1 MGTGASQIRGILA
14 VILLLGVAAPA
25 LPAAGQQPE
34 RPAARTIRVTGTGEI
49 QATPDQAHIDLAV
62 ETFAATAREAGEEN
76 ARTMERV
83 IRALVAAGVP
93 RGEIETRNYSLYPE
107 YVPPQGPRQ
116 EQEQPQIR
124 GYRAS
129 NMVSVRTQDLTRVGP
144 LIDAALRGGANR
156 MDAVRFSLQDAD
168 AAQAEAT
175 RRAVVR
181 ARQSA
186 ENIASALGVQLGQVV
201 DASTSLEVVRP
212 VPYMM
217 RAREMADAA
226 STPTPIE
233 PGEQTVTATVLVV
246 FAIEG
251 SR

>member
-1 MGTGASQIRGILA
+1 MAA
-14 VILLLGVAAPA
+14 LLLLAAAVSA
-25 LPAAGQQPE
+25 LPAAGQQLE
-34 RPAARTIRVTGTGEI
+34 RPGERTIRVTGTGEV

-129 NMVSVRTQDLTRVGP
+129 NMVSVRTQDLAQVGP
-144 LIDAALRGGANR
+144 LIDAALRAGANR
-156 MDAVRFSLQDAD
+156 MDAVRFSLRDAD
-168 AAQAEAT
+168 TAQAEAT
-175 RRAVVR
+175 RRAVTR

-201 DASTSLEVVRP
+201 DASTTLEVVRP
-212 VPYMM
+212 MPYMM
-217 RAREMADAA
+217 RERAVADVAA
-226 STPTPIE
+226 APTPIE
-233 PGEQTVTATVLVV
+233 PGEQTVSATVLVV
-246 FAIEG
+246 FAIAG
-251 SR
+251 GR